1 MLPQLEE
8 YVVIIVRL
16 MIMELIPGVYE
27 TLVSAAIERK
37 LTELPID
44 KYFVKKVEIDSA
56 ESCKMLSD
64 YLAEVVCEILKRYF
78 REQLPSKSISS
89 QVEVVNRVLQFIESE
104 WKDDD
109 VLTTEYQLS
118 EKSKLYFLRGI
129 YSKVGYTDEQ
139 IEERAR
145 NHPISG
151 YRVSNL
157 FTGGNDISIDDEIK
171 RDIQTADQID
181 FVVSFIKFEGLRLIY
196 QYLKDFLSRS
206 GARLRILTTTYMGA
220 TDPKAIRKIY
230 ELKEFGDVE
239 IRASFNNNQERLH
252 AKAYIFYRNNG
263 FDTAYIGSSNLSRS
277 ALTKGLEWNMR
288 VTSIENA
295 HIINKIKATF
305 DSYWNSD
312 DFEVIDSEKKLLAF
326 EDAIEEQ
333 RHERKNNNS
342 DESQYV
348 IRFERKMHQIKVLE
362 KLRFE
367 RNHIHSYKNLIIA
380 ATGTGKTAISAFDF
394 KDFNKI
400 IQREKGRKA
409 RLLFIA
415 HREKILKQA
424 HSTFRSVMVDT
435 NFGEIWTGRIS
446 PSSSGSMEHMF
457 ITIQTLNNNW
467 DSFERLG
474 KDYYDYIVID
484 EVHHSQAGS
493 YREAFTKFSPKIFVG
508 LTATPERMDGK
519 EIKLDFNE
527 RFAAEIRLQEALDQ
541 RLLSPFDY
549 FCITD
554 DSVDLSMVPCNGDT
568 YDKGNLT
575 ELYKTQNIQRFGLI
589 QRALEN
595 YVTNPH
601 ECKAV
606 CFCVGIEH
614 AELMAEMFNKSGY
627 KAKSVTSNNS
637 ADIDAVSGQLA
648 RGEINYLCVADIL
661 NEGIDIPEID
671 TVLFLRPTESL
682 TVFLQQLGRGLR
694 LADGK
699 TCLTVLDFVA
709 QANKSYNYE
718 RRFRALVGRTTKSI
732 SHEIKTG
739 FKFLPRGCSIT
750 MERQAQEYI
759 LQNINEAIFN
769 LRRLKDE
776 VGRFE
781 QNTGRSLTLKNYL
794 DNFGLDIRTIFK
806 TPGSWARLK
815 FLAGKSVLSFDAE
828 SKYTKLLEGGLVRL
842 YHTNSYDYLKFLQS
856 IVLNGFRLNIINDRD
871 RKFVNLFYYT
881 IWLNPI
887 EKVNK
892 EYGKNF
898 ATIDDAIISLSGQNW
913 IVEDLQ
919 TLIDLRLRD
928 LNMSTKWFEVVKGA
942 EIELYGCYSADEIHL
957 LLENK
962 LGRWQVS
969 GAQYNR
975 ENRFAMIFVTL
986 NKSDRE
992 YSPSTL
998 YEDYAISQF
1007 QFHWQSM
1014 NKTQELSESGQRII
1028 NQKQNGWKYILFVR
1042 ESKTDEYGIINGYYC
1057 LGAMDFNSSH
1067 GESPMN
1073 VIWDMH
1079 EPIHGFIL
1087 ESAKAI

>member
-1 MLPQLEE
+1 
-8 YVVIIVRL
+8 
-16 MIMELIPGVYE
+16 MELIPGVYE

-37 LTELPID
+37 LGEMPTD
-44 KYFVKKVEIDSA
+44 KYFIKKVDIDSA

-64 YLAEVVCEILKRYF
+64 YLADVVCDILKNYF
-78 REQLPSKSISS
+78 RQQNPSKSISS

-109 VLTTEYQLS
+109 VITADFQIS
-118 EKSKLYFLRGI
+118 ERSKLQFLRGI
-129 YSKVGYTDEQ
+129 YSKVGYTDAQVEEQ
-139 IEERAR
+139 AK

-151 YRVSNL
+151 YRVSSL

-171 RDIQTADQID
+171 RDIQTADSID
-181 FVVSFIKFEGLRLIY
+181 FVVSFIKFEGIRLIY
-196 QYLKDFLSRS
+196 QDLKDFLARQ

-220 TDPKAIRKIY
+220 TDPKAIRKLFA
-230 ELKEFGDVE
+230 LKEFGDVQ
-239 IRASFNNNQERLH
+239 IRASFNNSQERLH

-288 VTSIENA
+288 ITSIENA
-295 HIINKIKATF
+295 HIINKTKATF
-305 DSYWNSD
+305 DTYWNSD
-312 DFEVIDSEKKLLAF
+312 DFEALDSEEQLSSF
-326 EDAIEEQ
+326 EDAIQ
-333 RHERKNNNS
+333 RHRHS
-342 DESQYV
+342 TADVSTDESQYV
-348 IRFERKMHQIKVLE
+348 IRFERKIHQIKVLE
-362 KLRFE
+362 KLQFE
-367 RNHIHSYKNLIIA
+367 RNNVHSYKNLIIA

-394 KDFNKI
+394 KDFSKVV
-400 IQREKGRKA
+400 QRQKGRKA

-424 HSTFRSVMVDT
+424 RATFRSVMVDA
-435 NFGEIWTGRIS
+435 NFGEIWSGRTL
-446 PSSSGSMEHMF
+446 PSARGNVDQLF
-457 ITIQTLNNNW
+457 ITIQTLNNRW
-467 DSFERLG
+467 EVFDRLG

-493 YREAFTKFSPKIFVG
+493 YRETFTRFSPEIFVG

-519 EIKLDFNE
+519 EIKPDFNN

-554 DSVDLSMVPCNGDT
+554 DSVDLSIVPCRGDT
-568 YDKGNLT
+568 YDNAALT
-575 ELYKTQNIQRFGLI
+575 ALYKAQNVQRFSLI

-595 YVTNPH
+595 YVTSPQ

-606 CFCVGIEH
+606 CFCAGIEH
-614 AELMAEMFNKSGY
+614 AEMMAGMFTSAGY
-627 KAKSVTSNNS
+627 KAKSVTSRNS
-637 ADIDAVSGQLA
+637 ADIDIISAQLA

-732 SHEIKTG
+732 AHEIKGG

-759 LQNINEAIFN
+759 LQNIQNAIFN
-769 LRRLKDE
+769 QRRLIQE
-776 VGRFE
+776 VRLFE
-781 QNTGRSLTLKNYL
+781 HNTGQPLTLQNFL
-794 DNFGLDIRTIFK
+794 DNFALDIRTIYK
-806 TPGSWARLK
+806 SPGSWTRLK
-815 FLAGKSVLSFDAE
+815 QLAGKSVDAFD
-828 SKYTKLLEGGLVRL
+828 SDDRYTKLLEGGLARL
-842 YHTNSYDYLKFLQS
+842 YHTNSYDYLQFLQS
-856 IVLNGFRLNIINDRD
+856 LFANNFNVDLKSEREK
-871 RKFVNLFYYT
+871 KFMLMFYYT
-881 IWLNPI
+881 IWLNTI
-887 EKVNK
+887 DKVNT
-892 EYGKNF
+892 EYSKSF
-898 ATIDDAIISLSGQNW
+898 ASIQDAITSLREYHW
-913 IVEDLQ
+913 MIEELQ
-919 TLIDLRLRD
+919 TLIDIRLASLSKTTR
-928 LNMSTKWFEVVKGA
+928 WFEVVEGS

-957 LLENK
+957 LLEGK
-962 LGRWQVS
+962 PGRWQVL
-969 GAQYNR
+969 GTQYNKDKK
-975 ENRFAMIFVTL
+975 FAMVFVTL
-986 NKSDRE
+986 NKSDKE

-998 YEDYAISQF
+998 YEDYAISQS

-1014 NKTQELSESGQRII
+1014 NKTRAKSAEGQRII
-1028 NQKQNGWKYILFVR
+1028 TQRNNGWKYILFVR
-1042 ESKTDEYGIINGYYC
+1042 DSKADEFGNTNGYYC
-1057 LGAMDFNSSH
+1057 LGTMDFNSCH
-1067 GESPMN
+1067 GECPMN

-1079 EPIHGFIL
+1079 EPIPGFIL